1 MPVGPSGLGRG
12 RSLPRKMLNA
22 CMCFRRDHLRKSS
35 GINVSGLPR
44 SNRNHRVHF
53 SFKSGEVVVCLSVCL
68 SETGSCHV
76 VTQSKLTSD
85 SQASCL

>member
-44 SNRNHRVHF
+44 SNRNH
-53 SFKSGEVVVCLSVCL
+53 SYVVS
-68 SETGSCHV
+68 SEINSPTIASPGYTITPARYGYK
-76 VTQSKLTSD
+76 VTSYDDNGGL
-85 SQASCL
+85 